1 LFYRLI
7 RYDPNNVN
15 DRNALYLVVEV
26 FWAAI
31 LSAAA
36 GFNGAY
42 ALRLGST
49 NTDIGL
55 LTSLPA
61 LLAVILSI
69 PAGQFLQARARRK
82 PWILWAL
89 FFNRV
94 GYLLVALVP
103 FLKIAGL
110 NQGTLV
116 VLILIAIS
124 APANLFNVGWIPMLA
139 EIIPEDRRAAVF
151 TARNITVNATV
162 SVCGFLFG
170 QWLNAIV
177 FPINYQVLFVVGFLA
192 SMLSSYNLIKLQV
205 PEAVSIT
212 PVDAASNSLKGQ
224 FNLFK
229 RAMVEQPSFMRLTTN
244 TFMYGVGL
252 WLASP
257 LYIVYYVRSLHAS
270 DAWIGLQGTVL
281 SVTTILGWIFW
292 RWMAT
297 RHSEYTILKST
308 IVTIGLIPLLVGLLP
323 NLNLILLVVALNGL
337 LSPGVNL
344 CHLNTLMKVMPADQ
358 RPLFTALYTTLVNI
372 GAFVCPLIGV
382 EVSNLVGIAPTL
394 IAFGALSILG
404 ASSFWWRPVKV

>member
-7 RYDPNNVN
+7 RYDPNNID

-31 LSAAA
+31 LSAVA

-69 PAGQFLQARARRK
+69 PAGQFLQARSRRK
-82 PWILWAL
+82 PWVLWAL
-89 FFNRV
+89 FFSRA

-103 FLKIAGL
+103 FLKILGL

-116 VLILIAIS
+116 VALLIVIS

-139 EIIPEDRRAAVF
+139 EIIPEDRRSAVF
-151 TARNITVNATV
+151 AARNITANATV
-162 SVCGFLFG
+162 SILGFLFG
-170 QWLNAIV
+170 QWLNSII
-177 FPINYQVLFVVGFLA
+177 FPINYQILYVVGFLA

-212 PVDAASNSLKGQ
+212 PLDAASNSLKGQ
-224 FNLFK
+224 FNLLK
-229 RAMVEQPSFMRLTTN
+229 KAIVEQPNFMRLTTN
-244 TFMYGVGL
+244 TILYGIGL

-281 SVTTILGWIFW
+281 SVTTILGWLFW

-297 RHSEYTILKST
+297 RHSEYSILKST

-358 RPLFTALYTTLVNI
+358 RPVFTALYTTLVNI

-382 EVSNLVGIAPTL
+382 EVANLVGLAPTL
-394 IAFGALSILG
+394 IMFGVLSIVG

>member
-1 LFYRLI
+1 MFYQLI
-7 RYDPNNVN
+7 RYDPNNID

-31 LSAAA
+31 LSAVA

-69 PAGQFLQARARRK
+69 PAGQFLQSRSRRK
-82 PWILWAL
+82 PWVLWAL

-116 VLILIAIS
+116 VVLLIIIS

-139 EIIPEDRRAAVF
+139 EIIPEDRRSAVF
-151 TARNITVNATV
+151 AARNIAANATV
-162 SVCGFLFG
+162 SIFGFLFG
-170 QWLNAIV
+170 QWLNAII
-177 FPINYQVLFVVGFLA
+177 FPINYQILFVVGFLA
-192 SMLSSYNLIKLQV
+192 SMVSSFNLIKLQV

-212 PVDAASNSLKGQ
+212 PLDAASNSLKGQ
-224 FNLFK
+224 FKLLK

-244 TFMYGVGL
+244 TILYGIGL

-281 SVTTILGWIFW
+281 SVTTILGWLFW

-297 RHSEYTILKST
+297 RHSEYSILKST

-344 CHLNTLMKVMPADQ
+344 CHLNTLIKVMPADQ
-358 RPLFTALYTTLVNI
+358 RPLYTALYTTLVNL

-382 EVSNLVGIAPTL
+382 EVANLVGLAPTL
-394 IAFGALSILG
+394 IGFGVLSILG